1 MGKKIFLIGILLL
14 FLTGCGETEEERL
27 EREVREARESY
38 YNAVNDYYEAK
49 ADIELY
55 QYYSEQVSR
64 YR

>member
-1 MGKKIFLIGILLL
+1 MKKKIFVICFSLL

-27 EREVREARESY
+27 EREVREARENY

-49 ADIELY
+49 ADIEMY
-55 QYYSEQVSR
+55 QYYYDKASK